1 MWAVAE
7 MEILLNGK
15 TAVVEEGARLQD
27 AAALAGKGRDVI
39 TVLDGFQTNENVP
52 LTASCRVVV
61 LRKDEIP
68 GPAEAL
74 ELLCARNSP
83 GVTEKLQKAH
93 VAVAGLGGL
102 GSNVATE
109 LARVGV
115 GHLHLIDFDTVDA
128 TNLNRQLYFLRD
140 LGQYKTEALRRQIS
154 EITPCCSVAIDTVRV
169 TEDNVESL
177 FAGDDYVCECFDKP
191 DAKAVLVNGIL
202 EKCPE
207 KFLVAASGM
216 AGTGSSNVITTRHVM
231 GRFYLCG
238 DGISGARPGQGLM
251 APRVT
256 VCAAHEANMVL
267 RLILGE
273 KDV

>member
-1 MWAVAE
+1 MNIE
-7 MEILLNGK
+7 LNGK
-15 TAVVEEGARLQD
+15 TVSIAAGAVLSD
-27 AAALAGKGRDVI
+27 AVALAGKGPDAI
-39 TVLDGFQTNENVP
+39 TVVDGYQTNENLP
-52 LTASCRVVV
+52 LAEGSRVVV

-68 GPAEAL
+68 GSDEAL
-74 ELLCARNSP
+74 AMLCARNNP
-83 GVTEKLQKAH
+83 GVTEKLQRAH

-115 GHLHLIDFDTVDA
+115 GHLHLVDFDTVDA

-140 LGQYKTEALRRQIS
+140 LGQKKTEALRRQIS
-154 EITPCCSVAIDTVRV
+154 EITPCCTVTIDSVRV
-169 TEDNVESL
+169 TEDNVEEL
-177 FAGDDYVCECFDKP
+177 FAKDDYICECFDKP
-191 DAKAVLVNGIL
+191 EAKAVLVYTVL
-202 EKCPE
+202 EKFPE
-207 KFLVAASGM
+207 KYLVAASGM
-216 AGTGSSNVITTRHVM
+216 AGCGSSNEIRTRHVL

-238 DGISGARPGQGLM
+238 DGVSGAQRGRGLM

-273 KDV
+273 KDA